1 MKEIYGQEDSRV
13 TKNSKEFSKIAR
25 GMFLSGLS
33 CFMQLYLFQPI
44 LPAIGKEFS
53 INPAESSLTVS
64 FSTIGIAA
72 GLFAGALF
80 ADRISRKHLIGFA
93 LVCSSVLTVL
103 SSLVPVFPALVL
115 INMLKGF
122 FLSGS
127 ASVAMT
133 YIAEEIHPS
142 ALGKATSLYITGN
155 AIGGM
160 SGRIV
165 ATLVTGWLS
174 WRWAAASVGVICF
187 IFGLLFVIEAPA
199 SKHFTPYKT
208 EALKKLKAMSIHVH
222 NPLLLSMYILAAL
235 ILGSF
240 VSIYNYL
247 AFRMQS
253 APFFL
258 PHEILASLY
267 LMYLAGSAGSMAA
280 GVLSD
285 KFSSQNTLPAMV
297 SLSLLGLLLMLT
309 SNIILVILGLG
320 IFTIS
325 FFGAHTTASKIVA
338 QYSHTSRPVS
348 ISLYL
353 LFYYAG
359 SSLFGTSSGVIMHNY
374 GWAAFIFT
382 LCAVSIVTFLIAIFF
397 RRWIEKPKL
406 ELVYENDNSYHFY
419 KQS

>member
-1 MKEIYGQEDSRV
+1 MKEFTAPITAHKDNRV
-13 TKNSKEFSKIAR
+13 TKNSKAFNKIAR
-25 GMFLSGLS
+25 GMFLAGLS

-72 GLFAGALF
+72 GLFAGALL
-80 ADRISRKHLIGFA
+80 ADRISRKSLIGLA
-93 LVCSSVLTVL
+93 LICSSVLTVM
-103 SSLVPVFPALVL
+103 SSFVTFFPVLIT

-142 ALGKATSLYITGN
+142 ALGKATGLYITGN

-165 ATLVTGWLS
+165 ATLITGWLS
-174 WRWAAASVGVICF
+174 WHWATGIVGTICF
-187 IFGLLFVIEAPA
+187 IFGLLFVIEAPS
-199 SKHFTPYKT
+199 SKHFKPYRTDTIK
-208 EALKKLKAMSIHVH
+208 ALKTMSMHLK
-222 NPLLLSMYILAAL
+222 NPLLLSMYILAGL
-235 ILGSF
+235 YLGSF

-247 AFRMQS
+247 AFRMQA

-258 PHEILASLY
+258 PHEILASMY
-267 LMYLAGSAGSMAA
+267 LMYIVGSVGSMTA
-280 GVLSD
+280 GGLSD
-285 KFSSQNTLPAMV
+285 KFTSQKTLPAIV
-297 SLSLLGLLLMLT
+297 SFLFIGLLLMLT
-309 SNIILVILGLG
+309 PSLILVILGLG
-320 IFTIS
+320 VFTYS
-325 FFGAHTTASKIVA
+325 FFGAHTIASKIVA
-338 QYSHTSRPVS
+338 QYSRAGKPVS
-348 ISLYL
+348 ISLFL

-359 SSLFGTSSGVIMHNY
+359 SSLLGTGSGVIMHNY

-382 LCAVSIVTFLIAIFF
+382 LCAVSLVCLFISVFF
-397 RRWIEKPKL
+397 RRWVEIPMPKVHVKESL
-406 ELVYENDNSYHFY
+406 QQEV
-419 KQS
+419 

>member
-1 MKEIYGQEDSRV
+1 
-13 TKNSKEFSKIAR
+13 
-25 GMFLSGLS
+25 MFLAGLS

-80 ADRISRKHLIGFA
+80 ADRISRKRLIGLA
-93 LVCSSVLTVL
+93 LICSSVLTVI
-103 SSLVPVFPALVL
+103 SSFVPVFPVLVT

-133 YIAEEIHPS
+133 YIAEEIHSS

-165 ATLVTGWLS
+165 ATLITGWLS
-174 WRWAAASVGVICF
+174 WRWATGIVGTICF
-187 IFGLLFVIEAPA
+187 IFGMLFVIEAPA
-199 SKHFTPYKT
+199 SKHFKPYKT
-208 EALKKLKAMSIHVH
+208 DTIRHLKAMSTHLR
-222 NPLLLSMYILAAL
+222 NPLLLSMYILAGL
-235 ILGSF
+235 YLGSF

-247 AFRMQS
+247 AFRMQG

-267 LMYLAGSAGSMAA
+267 LMYIVGSAGSMSA

-285 KFSSQNTLPAMV
+285 RFSSQKTLPAIV
-297 SLSLLGLLLMLT
+297 SLMLAGLLFMLT
-309 SNIILVILGLG
+309 PSLILVILGLG
-320 IFTIS
+320 IFTFS
-325 FFGAHTTASKIVA
+325 FFGAHTIASKIVA
-338 QYSHTSRPVS
+338 QYSNKAKPVS
-348 ISLYL
+348 ISLFL

-359 SSLFGTSSGVIMHNY
+359 SSLLGTSSGVIMHNY

-382 LCAVSIVTFLIAIFF
+382 LCIVSIATLFISILF
-397 RRWIEKPKL
+397 RRWVEKPGHVV
-406 ELVYENDNSYHFY
+406 LVKGSVQQEA
-419 KQS
+419 

>member
-1 MKEIYGQEDSRV
+1 MKEFVLPEDNRV
-13 TKNSKEFSKIAR
+13 TKKSKEFNKIAR
-25 GMFLSGLS
+25 GMFLAGLS

-80 ADRISRKHLIGFA
+80 ADRISRKKLIGLA
-93 LVCSSVLTVL
+93 LICSSVLTVI
-103 SSLVPVFPALVL
+103 SSFVPVFPVL
-115 INMLKGF
+115 ITINMLKGF

-165 ATLVTGWLS
+165 ATLITGWLS
-174 WRWAAASVGVICF
+174 WRWAAGMIGTICF
-187 IFGLLFVIEAPA
+187 IFGMLFVIEAPA
-199 SKHFTPYKT
+199 SRHFKPYKT
-208 EALKKLKAMSIHVH
+208 DTIKGLKTMGMHLR

-235 ILGSF
+235 YLGSF

-247 AFRMQS
+247 AFRMQAS
-253 APFFL
+253 PFFL

-267 LMYLAGSAGSMAA
+267 LMYIAGTAGSMSA

-285 KFSSQNTLPAMV
+285 RFSSQKTLPAIV
-297 SLSLLGLLLMLT
+297 SFLLVGLLLMLT
-309 SNIILVILGLG
+309 PSLILVILGLG
-320 IFTIS
+320 IFTAS
-325 FFGAHTTASKIVA
+325 FFGAHTIASKIVA
-338 QYSHTSRPVS
+338 QYSPVGKPVS
-348 ISLYL
+348 ISLFL

-359 SSLFGTSSGVIMHNY
+359 SSLFGTSTGVIMHHY
-374 GWAAFIFT
+374 GWASFIFT
-382 LCAVSIVTFLIAIFF
+382 LCAVSIVSLFISLFF
-397 RRWIEKPKL
+397 RRWIEKPAGRVLIK
-406 ELVYENDNSYHFY
+406 EPVQQEA
-419 KQS
+419 